1 MSERGLVLEGYTGIN
16 FSKSEDEL
24 ILENVKIILLTN
36 RGERVMELE
45 FGSDVRKYLF
55 MPEMRINDVLLEV
68 KNSIERCEP
77 RVKVSEATLKYSK
90 NEEYTIGVVLQK
102 QNGGTLATEIQ
113 V

>member
-24 ILENVKIILLTN
+24 ILENVKRILLTN

-77 RVKVSEATLKYSK
+77 RVKVLEATLKYSK
-90 NEEYTIGVVLQK
+90 DEEYTIGVVLQK
-102 QNGGTLATEIQ
+102 QNGKTLTTEIQ

>member
-24 ILENVKIILLTN
+24 ILENVKRILLTN

-77 RVKVSEATLKYSK
+77 RVKVLEATLKYSK
-90 NEEYTIGVVLQK
+90 DEEYTIRVVLQK
-102 QNGGTLATEIQ
+102 QNGKALATEIQ

>member
-24 ILENVKIILLTN
+24 ILENVK
-36 RGERVMELE
+36 RVMELE
-45 FGSDVRKYLF
+45 FGSDIRKYLF

-77 RVKVSEATLKYSK
+77 RVKVLEATLKYSK
-90 NEEYTIGVVLQK
+90 DEEYTIGVVLQK
-102 QNGGTLATEIQ
+102 QNGKTLATELQ

>member
-24 ILENVKIILLTN
+24 ILENVKRILLTN
-36 RGERVMELE
+36 RGERVMEL
-45 FGSDVRKYLF
+45 DIRKYLF

-77 RVKVSEATLKYSK
+77 RVKVLEATLKYSK
-90 NEEYTIGVVLQK
+90 DEEYTIGVVLQK
-102 QNGGTLATEIQ
+102 QNGQALATEIQ

>member
-16 FSKSEDEL
+16 FSKNEDEL
-24 ILENVKIILLTN
+24 ILENVKRILLTN

-55 MPEMRINDVLLEV
+55 MPEMTINNVLLEV

-90 NEEYTIGVVLQK
+90 DEEYTIGVVLQK
-102 QNGGTLATEIQ
+102 QNGEELATEIQ

>member
-16 FSKSEDEL
+16 FSKNEDEL
-24 ILENVKIILLTN
+24 ILENVKRILLTN

-77 RVKVSEATLKYSK
+77 RVKVLEATLKYSK
-90 NEEYTIGVVLQK
+90 DEECTIGVVLQK
-102 QNGGTLATEIQ
+102 QNGEELATEIQ